1 MFKIVLLATVSSVIV
16 IASFLLNFYTLLL
29 LKICDQRRQL
39 DIFIKDAMISRS
51 IAFERVKQLKRRHVK
66 VIQLFWH

>member
-16 IASFLLNFYTLLL
+16 IASFLLNF
-29 LKICDQRRQL
+29 CDQITQQ
-39 DIFIKDAMISRS
+39 DILIKDAMISRS

>member
-16 IASFLLNFYTLLL
+16 IASFLLNF
-29 LKICDQRRQL
+29 CDQRRQL
-39 DIFIKDAMISRS
+39 DILIKDAMISRS